1 MAEIDVFKRKLFGNL
16 TQPEFQ
22 ELVDYTKSVGGIPS
36 IDVNRGVTAEDVIAA
51 TPYLSQPTG
60 GTAVEAVSN
69 FNNFLAGVLSNKFER
84 VDEEKQA
91 LQTANAAAT
100 ERVMNVIADADDDL
114 KDRYQ
119 VVGENL
125 IDLKSVAEGAK
136 PSDYI
141 VYEGAKEENI
151 KDRYQVVNNQLVDLK
166 AEGGPQVVIEDVQ
179 EENLKDRF
187 KIVGTNVIDLQK
199 LSENTDDISGAIV
212 YQGKGKP
219 TDAARYAELV
229 GMKEDYEERN
239 EEFPAEL
246 AAELEFLTPK
256 EAKPYVPPEA
266 QKFVDLQYDVAA
278 SAEAAE
284 TQYQTI
290 LDAEKLLLDPKFT
303 TGVGTSTLTPIQ
315 EFFNRFFG
323 LDIDNIL
330 EGVNIDVLNDPA
342 DTASLQ
348 KATSRL
354 AMNVLGQGKLPGAI
368 SDFEFRQMMFSVFN
382 VDSPKEANLRF
393 LQGMKYLYEKD
404 MAKGRIASTIDPYD
418 KFALKNYQDA
428 LRAWDEANRPLYLPS
443 PTYLDDI
450 LTRMPTDLKEG

>member
-1 MAEIDVFKRKLFGNL
+1 MAEIDIYKRKLFGGL

-22 ELVDYTKSVGGIPS
+22 EIVDYSKSIGGIPS
-36 IDVNRGVTAEDVIAA
+36 VDVNRSVTARDVIAA
-51 TPYLSQPTG
+51 TPYLNQPTG

-69 FNNFLAGVLSNKFER
+69 FNNFLAGVLSNKFAR

-91 LQTANAAAT
+91 AQVANAAAT
-100 ERVMNVIADADDDL
+100 ERVMNVIADTQTDF
-114 KDRYQ
+114 KDRYKE
-119 VVGENL
+119 VGENL
-125 IDLKSVAEGAK
+125 IDLQALQEGAQ

-141 VYEGAKEENI
+141 VYQGAKEENL
-151 KDRYQVVNNQLVDLK
+151 KDRYMVVNNQLVDLA
-166 AEGGPQVVIEDVQ
+166 AEGKPQVVIEDI
-179 EENLKDRF
+179 EEEKLTDRF
-187 KIVGTNVIDLQK
+187 KVVGTDVIDLQK
-199 LSENTDDISGAIV
+199 LADSDDLTGAVV
-212 YQGKGKP
+212 YEGKGEP
-219 TDAARYAELV
+219 TDAARYAELM
-229 GMKEDYEERN
+229 GQKADYESRN
-239 EEFPAEL
+239 EEFPTEL

-266 QKFVDLQYDVAA
+266 QKFVDLQYEVAA
-278 SAEAAE
+278 SADAAE

-290 LDAEKLLLDPKFT
+290 LDAEKFLLDPRFT

-315 EFFNRFFG
+315 EFFDRFFG
-323 LDIDNIL
+323 FDIDNLL
-330 EGVNIDVLNDPA
+330 EGVNIDVLNNPA

-348 KATSRL
+348 KATTQL

-418 KFALKNYQDA
+418 KFSLKNYQDA

-443 PTYLDDI
+443 PTYLDDV
-450 LTRMPTDLKEG
+450 LNRMPTDLKEG

>member
-1 MAEIDVFKRKLFGNL
+1 MAELDIYKRKLFGNL

-69 FNNFLAGVLSNKFER
+69 FNNFLAGVLSNKFAR

-91 LQTANAAAT
+91 LQTANTAAQ
-100 ERVMNVIADADDDL
+100 ERVMNVIADTETDL
-114 KDRYQ
+114 KDRYKE
-119 VVGENL
+119 VDGNL
-125 IDLKSVAEGAK
+125 IDLQALQDGAQ
-136 PSDYI
+136 PNDYI
-141 VYEGAKEENI
+141 VYQGAKEENL
-151 KDRYQVVNNQLVDLK
+151 KDRYQVVNNQLVDLA
-166 AEGGPQVVIEDVQ
+166 AEGGPSVVVEDIQ

-187 KIVGTNVIDLQK
+187 KVVGNNVIDLQILADNNDLTK
-199 LSENTDDISGAIV
+199 AVV
-212 YQGKGKP
+212 YEGEGKP
-219 TDAARYAELV
+219 TDAARYAELM
-229 GMKEDYEERN
+229 GQKADYESRN
-239 EEFPAEL
+239 EEFPTEL

-256 EAKPYVPPEA
+256 EPKPYVPPEA
-266 QKFVDLQYDVAA
+266 EKFVELQYDVAA

-290 LDAEKLLLDPKFT
+290 LDAEKLLLDPSFQ
-303 TGVGTSTLTPIQ
+303 TGTLTSTITPVQ
-315 EFFNRFFG
+315 EFFGRFFG
-323 LDIDNIL
+323 IDIDNLL

-404 MAKGRIASTIDPYD
+404 MAKGRIISTLDPYD

-428 LRAWDEANRPLYLPS
+428 LRTWDEANRPQYLPS

-450 LTRMPTDLKEG
+450 LNRMPNDLKEG